1 MTKGTKTAWIAR
13 AALSVLAAT
22 LVTAQPHGQTSQS
35 QQQRPP
41 VFTAKTD
48 YIATEVIVRDK
59 QGRFIPGLTLED
71 FEVYEDGVLQKP
83 YNFTAVLGGR
93 VITETAPVAPVR
105 SEGLILPPSK
115 PVTDTS
121 GRVFIIFIDD
131 MHLTPGDSVKA
142 RQVLKQVRDNLIHE
156 GDLIAIVST
165 GFSSIEV
172 DPTYDL
178 KKKRFSEAIDKVLGS
193 GMTPREIIDSAQT
206 REGPA
211 GLRHNAWVAFST
223 AYGMLDQ
230 VSKIS
235 NRRKAF
241 IYVSAGY
248 DFNPF
253 TNARF
258 KAIQDAYGTPLRDE
272 TGQNNNGDLSRDD
285 VNRHRNPF
293 ELNGQQFAESD
304 LISALA
310 ELTRA
315 ARRANVTF
323 YTVDP
328 RGLIA
333 GSDIS
338 VNLSV
343 DEWARFVDTSV
354 SSLRV
359 LADETGGFC
368 ACQTNDFIK
377 AIRRIDNEMSDYYML
392 GYTSSN
398 PDPLKVN
405 RRIEI
410 KLKGRP
416 DAELVYK
423 SGYQIKR

>member
-1 MTKGTKTAWIAR
+1 MKRNTKTAWIAR
-13 AALSVLAAT
+13 AALSILAVT
-22 LVTAQPHGQTSQS
+22 LTSAQQQGQTG
-35 QQQRPP
+35 QQRPP
-41 VFTAKTD
+41 VFRATAD
-48 YIATEVIVRDK
+48 YITTDVIARDN
-59 QGRFIPGLTLED
+59 QGRFIPGLTLKD
-71 FEVYEDGVLQKP
+71 FEVYEDGVLQNVS
-83 YNFTAVLGGR
+83 NFTAVVGGR
-93 VITETAPVAPVR
+93 VLTETAPVVSVR
-105 SEGLILPPSK
+105 REGLILPPTK
-115 PVTDTS
+115 PATDMS

-131 MHLTPGDSVKA
+131 MHLQALDSVKA
-142 RQVLKQVRDNLIHE
+142 RMVLKDIRDNLLHE

-165 GFSSIEV
+165 GYSSIQV
-172 DPTYDL
+172 DLTYDV
-178 KKKRFSEAIDKVLGS
+178 KKKRFTEAIDKVLGG
-193 GMTPREIIDSAQT
+193 GMSPQEIINAAQT

-211 GLRHNAWVAFST
+211 GLRHNAFVAFST
-223 AYGMLDQ
+223 AYDKLEQ
-230 VSKIS
+230 VQKIP

-241 IYVSAGY
+241 IYVSSGY

-272 TGQNNNGDLSRDD
+272 SGNNTGELSREDI
-285 VNRHRNPF
+285 NRHRNPF

-310 ELTRA
+310 ELTRT

-323 YTVDP
+323 YTLDP

-338 VNLSV
+338 VQLSIE
-343 DEWARFVDTSV
+343 EWSRFVDTSV
-354 SSLRV
+354 SSLKV
-359 LADETGGFC
+359 LAEETGGFC
-368 ACQTNDFIK
+368 ACQTNDFQG

-398 PDPLKVN
+398 PDPLKVY

-410 KLKGRP
+410 KLKNKP
-416 DAELVYK
+416 DATLIYK
-423 SGYQIKR
+423 DGYRIKR

>member
-1 MTKGTKTAWIAR
+1 MTRRTKTAWIAR
-13 AALSVLAAT
+13 AALSILAVT
-22 LVTAQPHGQTSQS
+22 LVSA
-35 QQQRPP
+35 QQQGQPGQQKPP
-41 VFTAKTD
+41 VFRTNTD
-48 YIATEVIVRDK
+48 YITTDVIARDR
-59 QGRFIPGLTLED
+59 QQRFIPGLTIKD
-71 FEVYEDGVLQKP
+71 FEVYEDGVKQEVS
-83 YNFTAVLGGR
+83 NFTAVVGGR
-93 VITETAPVAPVR
+93 VLTETAPVVAVR
-105 SEGLILPPSK
+105 REGLILPPTK
-115 PVTDTS
+115 PSTDMS

-131 MHLTPGDSVKA
+131 MHLQALDSIKA
-142 RQVLKQVRDNLIHE
+142 RQVLKDIRDNLLHE

-165 GFSSIEV
+165 GYSSIQV
-172 DPTYDL
+172 DLTYDV
-178 KKKRFSEAIDKVLGS
+178 KKKRFTEAIEKVLGS
-193 GMTPREIIDSAQT
+193 GMTPREIIDAAQT

-211 GLRHNAWVAFST
+211 GLRHNAFVAFST
-223 AYGMLDQ
+223 AYDMLEQ
-230 VSKIS
+230 VQRIP

-241 IYVSAGY
+241 IYVSSGY

-272 TGQNNNGDLSRDD
+272 TGSNNSGDLSRED

-310 ELTRA
+310 ELTRT
-315 ARRANVTF
+315 ARRSNVTF
-323 YTVDP
+323 YTLDP

-338 VNLSV
+338 VQLSIE
-343 DEWARFVDTSV
+343 EWSRFVDTSV

-368 ACQTNDFIK
+368 ACQTNNFK
-377 AIRRIDNEMSDYYML
+377 GAIQRIDNEMSDYYML
-392 GYTSSN
+392 GYTSTN
-398 PDPLKVN
+398 PDPLKVY

-410 KLKGRP
+410 KLKDKP
-416 DAELVYK
+416 DATLIYK
-423 SGYQIKR
+423 EGYRIKR